1 MRKIDGDEGDAIYIM
16 KKVVINIL
24 LTAFF
29 FGTMEVAL
37 KIGGSSLDAVQMT
50 FLRFFIGALVLLPV
64 GYSELKKRGTVLNL
78 RDYSWLF
85 LVGLMGVA
93 ISMLAFQFGVMNC
106 NASTAAA
113 LISLNP
119 LFTMLI
125 AHLFTSEKMN
135 RAKWLACGVGLV
147 AGVFLIRPWD
157 LQPGN
162 TPLGLG
168 LMLFASVTFAA
179 YTVMGKVTIAR
190 IGATAQTGISFLFG
204 SVILWMVLL
213 ATGRPVFEGVIENW
227 AIVAYAGIVVTG
239 IGYLCYFTAIR
250 YSDATTGA
258 IAFYIKPAI
267 APILAMIFL
276 REQIYWNTVVGI
288 LLLMSA
294 SVITLRDAWRAKQ
307 LNIEEVHEIDAIFSK
322 HTPHAAD
329 KRRYF
334 ATMLPIMEIDD
345 KDHFILEVRNQG
357 VVHQKG
363 EICFPGG
370 EMNMDEAP
378 EDCALRETC
387 EELGV
392 ARRMLKVI
400 NQIDTYHGLSG
411 MKVYSFVGRL
421 QPTTFD
427 PDPRAV
433 QCLITIPV
441 EFFLNH
447 NPEDHLVDVVHR
459 DHQGDHLREEI
470 EEMIET
476 NYQWPESSREM
487 PVYHYEG
494 HVIWGITAILLK
506 DFANIVNDA
515 KR

>member
-1 MRKIDGDEGDAIYIM
+1 M

-37 KIGGSSLDAVQMT
+37 KIGGSSLDAVQIT

-64 GYSELKKRGTVLNL
+64 GYNELKKRGTVLNR
-78 RDYSWLF
+78 RDYGWLF
-85 LVGLMGVA
+85 LVGLVGVA

-135 RAKWLACGVGLV
+135 RAKWIACGVGLV

-157 LQPGN
+157 VQPGN
-162 TPLGLG
+162 TPLGLA
-168 LMLFASVTFAA
+168 LMLFASITFAA

-204 SVILWMVLL
+204 SVVLWLTL
-213 ATGRPVFEGVIENW
+213 IATGRPVFTGVIENW
-227 AIVAYAGIVVTG
+227 FIVAYAGIVVTG
-239 IGYLCYFTAIR
+239 LGYLCYFTAIR

-276 REQIYWNTVVGI
+276 REQICWNTVVGI
-288 LLLMSA
+288 VLLMSA
-294 SVITLRDAWRAKQ
+294 SVITLRDAIGAKQ
-307 LNIEEVHEIDAIFSK
+307 MNIEEMHEIDEIFAK
-322 HTPHAAD
+322 HTTHAAD

-334 ATMLPIMEIDD
+334 ATMLPIMEIDN
-345 KDHFILEVRNQG
+345 KDHFVFEVRNQG
-357 VVHQKG
+357 TIHRKG

-370 EMNMDEAP
+370 EMYEDEAP
-378 EDCALRETC
+378 QDCAVRETC

-392 ARRMLKVI
+392 AHRMLKVL
-400 NQIDTYHGLSG
+400 NQMDTYHGLSG

-433 QCLITIPV
+433 DRVITIPV
-441 EFFLNH
+441 DFFLNH
-447 NPEDHLVDVVHR
+447 NPEVHTLDVVQQSQ
-459 DHQGDHLREEI
+459 QGDSLIDEI
-470 EEMIET
+470 EEVVE
-476 NYQWPESSREM
+476 NSYQWPQASREM

-494 HVIWGITAILLK
+494 RVIWGLTAMLLK
-506 DFANIVNDA
+506 DFAFIVNNA

>member
-1 MRKIDGDEGDAIYIM
+1 M

-37 KIGGSSLDAVQMT
+37 KIGGSSLDAVQIT

-64 GYSELKKRGTVLNL
+64 GYNELKKRGTVLNG
-78 RDYSWLF
+78 RDYGWLF
-85 LVGLMGVA
+85 LVGLVGVA

-135 RAKWLACGVGLV
+135 RAKWIACGVGLV

-157 LQPGN
+157 VQPGN
-162 TPLGLG
+162 TPLGLA
-168 LMLFASVTFAA
+168 LMLFASITFAA

-204 SVILWMVLL
+204 SVVLWLTL
-213 ATGRPVFEGVIENW
+213 IATGRPVFTGVIENW
-227 AIVAYAGIVVTG
+227 FIVAYAGIVVTG
-239 IGYLCYFTAIR
+239 LGYLCYFTAIR

-276 REQIYWNTVVGI
+276 REQICWNTVVGI
-288 LLLMSA
+288 VLLMSA
-294 SVITLRDAWRAKQ
+294 SVITLRDAIGAKQ
-307 LNIEEVHEIDAIFSK
+307 MNIEEVHEIDEIFAK
-322 HTPHAAD
+322 HTTRAAD

-334 ATMLPIMEIDD
+334 ATMLPIMEIDN
-345 KDHFILEVRNQG
+345 KDHFVFEVRNQG
-357 VVHQKG
+357 KIHQKG

-370 EMNMDEAP
+370 EMYEDEAP
-378 EDCALRETC
+378 QDCAVRETC

-392 ARRMLKVI
+392 AHRMLKVL
-400 NQIDTYHGLSG
+400 NQMDTYHGLSG

-433 QCLITIPV
+433 NRVITIPV
-441 EFFLNH
+441 DFFLNH
-447 NPEDHLVDVVHR
+447 NPEVHTLDVVQQSQ
-459 DHQGDHLREEI
+459 QGDSLIEEI
-470 EEMIET
+470 EEVVE
-476 NYQWPESSREM
+476 NSYQWPQASIEM

-494 HVIWGITAILLK
+494 RVIWGLTAMLLK
-506 DFANIVNDA
+506 DFASIVNNA

>member
-1 MRKIDGDEGDAIYIM
+1 M

-50 FLRFFIGALVLLPV
+50 FLRFLIGALVLLPV
-64 GYSELKKRGTVLNL
+64 GYSELKKRGKVLSG
-78 RDYSWLF
+78 RDYGWLF
-85 LVGLMGVA
+85 LVGLVGVA
-93 ISMLAFQFGVMNC
+93 ISMLAFQFGVMHC

-147 AGVFLIRPWD
+147 AGIFLIRPWD
-157 LQPGN
+157 IQPGN
-162 TPLGLG
+162 TPMGLA
-168 LMLFASVTFAA
+168 LMLFASITFAA

-204 SVILWMVLL
+204 SIILWMVLI
-213 ATGRPVFEGVIENW
+213 ATRRPVFDGVIENW

-239 IGYLCYFTAIR
+239 LGYLCYFTAIR

-267 APILAMIFL
+267 APVLAMIFL
-276 REQIYWNTVVGI
+276 REDIYWNTVVGI
-288 LLLMSA
+288 VLLMSA
-294 SVITLRDAWRAKQ
+294 SVITLRDAMRAKQ
-307 LNIEEVHEIDAIFSK
+307 LNLEEVHEIDAIFAK
-322 HTPHAAD
+322 HSSHAAD

-334 ATMLPIMEIDD
+334 ATMLPIMEIDG
-345 KDHFILEVRNQG
+345 KDHFIFEVRNQG

-370 EMNMDEAP
+370 EMNDDEAP
-378 EDCALRETC
+378 EECALRETC

-392 ARRMLKVI
+392 VRKMVNVI
-400 NQIDTYHGLSG
+400 NQMDTYHGISG
-411 MKVYSFVGRL
+411 MKVYGFVGRL
-421 QPTTFD
+421 KPTTFD

-433 QCLITIPV
+433 ERLLTIPV
-441 EFFLNH
+441 DFFLTH
-447 NPEDHLVDVVHR
+447 EPEQHMLDVVHKER
-459 DHQGDHLREEI
+459 KGDGLGVEI
-470 EEMIET
+470 AQALEN
-476 NYQWPESSREM
+476 NYQWPTASREM
-487 PVYHYEG
+487 PVYRYEQCT
-494 HVIWGITAILLK
+494 IWGITAMLLQ
-506 DFANIVNDA
+506 DFARIVNDA

>member
-1 MRKIDGDEGDAIYIM
+1 M
-16 KKVVINIL
+16 KKVVVNIL

-50 FLRFFIGALVLLPV
+50 FLRFLIGALVLLPV
-64 GYSELKKRGTVLNL
+64 GYSELKKRGTVLSG
-78 RDYSWLF
+78 RDYGWLF
-85 LVGLMGVA
+85 LVGLVGVA

-135 RAKWLACGVGLV
+135 RAKWLACGVGLI

-157 LQPGN
+157 IQPGN
-162 TPLGLG
+162 TPMGLG
-168 LMLFASVTFAA
+168 LMLFASITFAA

-190 IGATAQTGISFLFG
+190 IGATAQTGISFFFG
-204 SVILWMVLL
+204 SIILWMVLI
-213 ATGRPVFEGVIENW
+213 ATGRPVFDGVIENW

-239 IGYLCYFTAIR
+239 LGYLCYFTAIR

-267 APILAMIFL
+267 APVLAMIFL
-276 REQIYWNTVVGI
+276 REEIYWNTVVGI
-288 LLLMSA
+288 VLLMSA
-294 SVITLRDAWRAKQ
+294 SVITLRDAMRAKQ
-307 LNIEEVHEIDAIFSK
+307 MNIEEVHDIDAIFAK
-322 HTPHAAD
+322 HTSRAAD

-334 ATMLPIMEIDD
+334 ATMLPIMEIDG
-345 KDHFILEVRNQG
+345 KDHFVFEVRNQG
-357 VVHQKG
+357 TVHQKG

-370 EMNMDEAP
+370 ELYEDEAP
-378 EDCALRETC
+378 EECAVRETC

-392 ARRMLKVI
+392 IHRMLKVL
-400 NQIDTYHGLSG
+400 NQMDTYHGLSG

-433 QCLITIPV
+433 DKVVTIPV
-441 EFFLNH
+441 DYFLKH
-447 NPEDHLVDVVHR
+447 EPEVHTLDVVQKTHE
-459 DHQGDHLREEI
+459 GDSLLEEI
-470 EEMIET
+470 EQVVEN
-476 NYQWPESSREM
+476 NYQWPKSSREM
-487 PVYHYEG
+487 PVYHYDG
-494 HVIWGITAILLK
+494 QVIWGITAMLLK
-506 DFANIVNDA
+506 DFATIVNDA

>member
-1 MRKIDGDEGDAIYIM
+1 M
-16 KKVVINIL
+16 KKVVVNIL

-50 FLRFFIGALVLLPV
+50 FLRFLIGALVLLPV
-64 GYSELKKRGTVLNL
+64 GYSELKKRGTVLSG
-78 RDYSWLF
+78 RDYGWLF
-85 LVGLMGVA
+85 LVGLVGVA

-135 RAKWLACGVGLV
+135 RAKWLACGVGLI
-147 AGVFLIRPWD
+147 AGIFLIRPWD
-157 LQPGN
+157 IQPGN
-162 TPLGLG
+162 TPMGLG
-168 LMLFASVTFAA
+168 LMLFASITFAA

-204 SVILWMVLL
+204 SIILWMVLI
-213 ATGRPVFEGVIENW
+213 ATGRPVFDGVIENW
-227 AIVAYAGIVVTG
+227 AIVVFAGIVVTG
-239 IGYLCYFTAIR
+239 LGYLCYFTAIR

-267 APILAMIFL
+267 APVLAMIFL
-276 REQIYWNTVVGI
+276 REDIYWNTVVGI
-288 LLLMSA
+288 VLLMSA
-294 SVITLRDAWRAKQ
+294 SVITFRDAMRAKQ
-307 LNIEEVHEIDAIFSK
+307 MNIEEVHDIDAIFAK
-322 HTPHAAD
+322 HTSRAAD

-334 ATMLPIMEIDD
+334 ATMLPIMEIDG
-345 KDHFILEVRNQG
+345 KDHFVFEVRNQG
-357 VVHQKG
+357 TIHQKG

-370 EMNMDEAP
+370 ELYEDEAP
-378 EDCALRETC
+378 EECAVRETC

-392 ARRMLKVI
+392 IHRMLKVL
-400 NQIDTYHGLSG
+400 NQMDTYHGLSG

-433 QCLITIPV
+433 DKVVTIPV
-441 EFFLNH
+441 DYFLKH
-447 NPEDHLVDVVHR
+447 EPEVHTLDVVQKTHE
-459 DHQGDHLREEI
+459 GDSLLEEI
-470 EEMIET
+470 EEVVEN
-476 NYQWPESSREM
+476 NYQWPKSSREM
-487 PVYHYEG
+487 PVYRYDG
-494 HVIWGITAILLK
+494 QVIWGITAMLLK
-506 DFANIVNDA
+506 DFATIVNDA

>member
-1 MRKIDGDEGDAIYIM
+1 M

-64 GYSELKKRGTVLNL
+64 GYGELKKRGTVLSG
-78 RDYSWLF
+78 RDYGWLF
-85 LVGLMGVA
+85 LVGLVGVA

-135 RAKWLACGVGLV
+135 RAKWLACGVGLI
-147 AGVFLIRPWD
+147 AGIFLIRPWD
-157 LQPGN
+157 IQSGN

-204 SVILWMVLL
+204 SVVLWMVLIG
-213 ATGRPVFEGVIENW
+213 TGRPVFEGVIDNW

-239 IGYLCYFTAIR
+239 LGYLCYFTAIR

-276 REQIYWNTVVGI
+276 REEIYWNTVVGI
-288 LLLMSA
+288 VLLMSA
-294 SVITLRDAWRAKQ
+294 SVITLRDAWRVK
-307 LNIEEVHEIDAIFSK
+307 EVAAPVNSGIDAIFAK
-322 HTPHAAD
+322 HKSRAVD

-334 ATMLPIMEIDD
+334 ACMLPIMEIEG
-345 KDHFILEVRNQG
+345 KDHFILEVRNRG
-357 VVHQKG
+357 VIHQKG

-370 EMNMDEAP
+370 EMAEDEAP
-378 EDCALRETC
+378 EDCAMREVC
-387 EELGV
+387 DELGI
-392 ARRMLKVI
+392 ARKRVTVL
-400 NQIDTYHGLSG
+400 NQMDTYHGLAG
-411 MKVYSFVGRL
+411 IKVYSFVARL
-421 QPTTFD
+421 QPMTFD

-433 QCLITIPV
+433 DKLLTIPV
-441 EFFLNH
+441 DFFLSH
-447 NPEDHLVDVVHR
+447 QPDKHVLDVLQQER
-459 DHQGDHLREEI
+459 EGDAFVEELK
-470 EEMIET
+470 ESLE
-476 NYQWPESSREM
+476 NSYQWPSGTRDM
-487 PVYHYEG
+487 PVYHYDNQ
-494 HVIWGITAILLK
+494 VIWGITAMLLW
-506 DFANIVNDA
+506 DFSRIVNDA
-515 KR
+515 RR